1 MKGKED
7 SLVLK
12 DHARHHGVMTEH
24 RNPSHPTRTARA
36 RAFLKYVW
44 DDTTAA
50 HRALLRVAPYDDYL
64 INHRHER

>member
-1 MKGKED
+1 
-7 SLVLK
+7 
-12 DHARHHGVMTEH
+12 MTEH